1 MEIPKLEESRNGCL
15 WCLVCQVK
23 TESMETFQAHL
34 RTKPHLKSFTLRK
47 IGHVSYYGCVAC
59 SLEFESTV
67 LFEKHIRSIRHRER
81 VYDKNLSHKSVGVP
95 NRGDK
100 ELVYRC
106 NTCKFDTKSAEEY
119 ELHQYSAVHKSREQ
133 SHLQSFK
140 RKGSSRLFDYGS
152 ATPSLASHQT
162 SDSSPTISADKKI
175 PDVSKELSSFVEGF
189 NEHYLET
196 AVEMKAFL
204 EPFYAPSNANKSG
217 VKLCRKCDEVVE
229 F

>member
-1 MEIPKLEESRNGCL
+1 MKQYDLFAALIFFNNWSPFAKARTQPHALNVSVLNWNRTTTLRRWKALVHSPTSDGRHSHSRNPCESLFTMEIPKLEESRNGCL

-67 LFEKHIRSIRHRER
+67 LFEKHVRSIRHRER
-81 VYDKNLSHKSVGVP
+81 VYDKNLSHKSAGVP

-106 NTCKFDTKSAEEY
+106 NTCK
-119 ELHQYSAVHKSREQ
+119 V
-133 SHLQSFK
+133 
-140 RKGSSRLFDYGS
+140 G
-152 ATPSLASHQT
+152 T
-162 SDSSPTISADKKI
+162 SKK
-175 PDVSKELSSFVEGF
+175 
-189 NEHYLET
+189 
-196 AVEMKAFL
+196 
-204 EPFYAPSNANKSG
+204 
-217 VKLCRKCDEVVE
+217 
-229 F
+229 